1 MRKTHYLPVTADVP
15 GATNQPTCALLRKAI
30 KTALRLEGVTLPCE
44 VDVLSGRYVIDA
56 KSIMGLFSLDL
67 SHPVKVEV
75 HGSDADRSAFEQSVA
90 AFEVKQTQ

>member
-1 MRKTHYLPVTADVP
+1 MNHKILIETEVD
-15 GATNQPTCALLRKAI
+15 GAEPYAGLLRRVIPA
-30 KTALRLEGVTLPCE
+30 ALEAEGVAFPCE

-90 AFEVKQTQ
+90 AFEVKQT